1 MRHFLFLARRDDAAW
16 QVPCEEEQRCQGQK
30 GACSVHLNLKR
41 FGYIFIFSSLV
52 ACNAQDKVKPPLSPE
67 PVPQRA
73 KPSENDINAVYVYTD
88 SKMKKK
94 VAAAK
99 QDLAS
104 RLNRLQKSIEVVE
117 ARYVTWRDTSLGCP
131 GPGQAY
137 AQVLT
142 NGARIKLRVDNRTY
156 HYHSAK
162 GRPPFL
168 CEQPSPNDPLP
179 YDLGDS

>member
-1 MRHFLFLARRDDAAW
+1 MDGEKVI
-16 QVPCEEEQRCQGQK
+16 QSCI
-30 GACSVHLNLKR
+30 N
-41 FGYIFIFSSLV
+41 IFILCSLV
-52 ACNAQDKVKPPLSPE
+52 ACNGQDKVKPSLSQE
-67 PVPQRA
+67 SVPQRP
-73 KPSENDINAVYVYTD
+73 KSSENDTKAVYVYTD
-88 SKMKKK
+88 SKLKKK

-99 QDLAS
+99 QDLA
-104 RLNRLQKSIEVVE
+104 NRLIRSQEYIEVLE

-142 NGARIKLRVDNRTY
+142 SGVSIKLRVDNRTY

-179 YDLGDS
+179 YDSGDS